1 MSSSTSDKPP
11 GLRTGT
17 LGTADISFFVV
28 SAAAPLT
35 VMAGVAPIALVLG
48 GIGAPA
54 GYLLAGITLAVFAV
68 GFTTMSRHVRSGGA
82 FYAYIAQGLGKPL
95 GIAAALVA
103 MVGYNGMEIGVY
115 GLLGSATSDTAG
127 ALGGTDLPW
136 LPIALAGLLVIWY
149 GGYRSIDFGAKVL
162 GVLLVAETGILV
174 LLAGGVLLE
183 GGANG
188 LSLASFAPGNVLV
201 PGTAAVL
208 AFAFSAFTGF
218 ESTVIYRREARDPA
232 RTIPRATYIAVGFL
246 GLFYAFVV
254 WTVIQ
259 AFGDDKVVA
268 AAAGDT
274 GGLFFAAITTYVGPW
289 AADLMHVF
297 IVTSILASL
306 LAFHNA
312 INRYA
317 LALSEEGVLPAALG
331 RIHPR
336 HRSPYVAGLAQTVL
350 GAVVVLGFA
359 AAGAD
364 PYTQLLL
371 WVNTP
376 GMLGLM
382 ALMLLAALAVVRY
395 FRRVPHQEGALR
407 TLVAPGAA
415 AVLLAVAI
423 WLVASKVELFTGASP
438 TVNTV
443 LVAVVPAVLVLGLLL
458 AYRLRRTRPE
468 VYARFAEEPP
478 TDPHAAEQPTDPHAE
493 PPGAAQT
500 DPPGAAYSRPHP
512 HPHLDP
518 HPHPHAEGADPSCPQ
533 PPTSSSSTPASVPP
547 SRAATPRSPS
557 ATD

>member
-174 LLAGGVLLE
+174 LLAGGVLLK
-183 GGANG
+183 GGAHG

-259 AFGDDKVVA
+259 AFGDDKVVE

-336 HRSPYVAGLAQTVL
+336 HRSPYVACLAQTAL

-423 WLVASKVELFTGASP
+423 WLVASKVALFTGASP
-438 TVNTV
+438 TVNAV
-443 LVAVVPAVLVLGLLL
+443 LVAVVPAVLVLGLVL

-478 TDPHAAEQPTDPHAE
+478 TDPHAEPPTA
-493 PPGAAQT
+493 PPGAGH
-500 DPPGAAYSRPHP
+500 PRPNPRPNPHP
-512 HPHLDP
+512 YLDP

-547 SRAATPRSPS
+547 GRAATPRSPS

>member
-1 MSSSTSDKPP
+1 MSSSSSTAPDEPP

-17 LGTADISFFVV
+17 LSTADISFFVV

-54 GYLLAGITLAVFAV
+54 GYLLAGITLAIFAV
-68 GFTTMSRHVRSGGA
+68 GFTAMSRHVRSAGA
-82 FYAYIAQGLGKPL
+82 FYAYITRGLGKPL
-95 GIAAALVA
+95 GIAAALIA

-115 GLLGSATSDTAG
+115 GLLGSATADTTH
-127 ALGGTDLPW
+127 ALVGTDLPW

-174 LLAGGVLLE
+174 LLAGGVLLD
-183 GGANG
+183 GGADG
-188 LSLASFAPGNVLV
+188 LSLSSFAPGNVLV

-259 AFGDDKVVA
+259 AFGDDKVVEA
-268 AAAGDT
+268 AAADT
-274 GGLFFAAITTYVGPW
+274 GGLFFAAITTYVGSW

-297 IVTSILASL
+297 IVTSIIASL

-317 LALSEEGVLPAALG
+317 LALAEEGVLPAALG

-395 FRRVPHQEGALR
+395 FRRVPHREGALR
-407 TLVAPGAA
+407 TLVAPVTA
-415 AVLLAVAI
+415 AVLLAVAL
-423 WLVASKVELFTGASP
+423 WLVTSKVALFTGASP

-443 LVAVVPAVLVLGLLL
+443 LVSVVPAVLVLGLLL
-458 AYRLRRTRPE
+458 AARLRRTRPE
-468 VYARFAEEPP
+468 VYANF
-478 TDPHAAEQPTDPHAE
+478 AAEPVAAPT
-493 PPGAAQT
+493 
-500 DPPGAAYSRPHP
+500 
-512 HPHLDP
+512 
-518 HPHPHAEGADPSCPQ
+518 PSGDTPCPTSV
-533 PPTSSSSTPASVPP
+533 PTSSSSTPASAPP
-547 SRAATPRSPS
+547 SSPGTRPSPS
-557 ATD
+557 TAD